1 MKEVFKVLLTD
12 MDWLQAREF
21 LLHKESYVAPNYPV
35 YYNFNYLLNYAEQ
48 LLGFDTLESVKGI
61 VIDTKYSDISDI
73 NYTIQFNKSKDA
85 YRPNVIIHPLLYVDL
100 VNLLTNQNH
109 WEELMIRYKALDG
122 QAGPHILCNS
132 IPFDLGGDKNKT
144 RYALHFWKTM
154 EQESIKYSMVYNHIL
169 HLDLTNFY
177 GTIDTETI
185 AWALHGE
192 DTVKAQRH
200 DLSLLGNQICSKLQR
215 MNYGSSIGIPQG
227 NQVSD
232 LLAELLMRYVD
243 TMVIEALKPIEGR
256 YTILRYR
263 DDYRVFTNTVEDQK
277 LIKKTLTSILQYHK
291 LTLNSSKDKCGTDLV
306 IDSIKEDKLYWIE
319 HDPVIKT
326 TVDWK
331 NYCKNRKVTHKY
343 LPKRHYKATVQKH
356 LLLIKMFADAYP
368 NSGQLIKALKE
379 FEERIIHL
387 SYDNFLE
394 TGTDVSVLL
403 AIVFKI
409 IEDNPKVTDIGVK
422 LISTLIC
429 KFGDDRTEYLEYLN
443 ADTVTKEVYPVS
455 FKFLD
460 VIAEKLVNPTDNRYL
475 EIWLQRLVIKILGA
489 NTDFAETYTRHSKE
503 GLVCL
508 TNDIVR
514 YHQSEISLFN
524 ETWIAEEARI
534 DWSKFIDVE
543 KIESMNTM
551 VGESE
556 LRLDLY
562 ESM

>member
-1 MKEVFKVLLTD
+1 MKEISKVFLTD

-48 LLGFDTLESVKGI
+48 LLGFNTLESVEGI

-73 NYTIQFNKSKDA
+73 NYVIQFNKSKDA

-100 VNLLTNQNH
+100 VNLLTNQDH
-109 WEELMIRYKALDG
+109 WQELVARYKALDG

-132 IPFDLGGDKNKT
+132 IPFELEGDKNKT

-154 EQESIKYSMVYNHIL
+154 EQESIKYGMVYNHIL

-177 GTIDTETI
+177 GTIDIQTI

-200 DLSLLGNQICSKLQR
+200 NLSLLGNQICSRLQR

-232 LLAELLMRYVD
+232 LLAELLMRYID

-256 YTILRYR
+256 YKILRYR
-263 DDYRVFTNTVEDQK
+263 DDYRIFTHTVEEQK
-277 LIKKTLTSILQYHK
+277 LIKKTLRSILQHHK
-291 LTLNSSKDKCGTDLV
+291 LTLNSSKDKCGTDLI

-331 NYCKNRKVTHKY
+331 NYCKNRKVKHKY

-368 NSGQLIKALKE
+368 NTGQLIKALKE

-394 TGTDVSVLL
+394 TGTDLSVLL
-403 AIVFKI
+403 AITFKI
-409 IEDNPKVTDIGVK
+409 VEDNPKVTDIGVK

-429 KFGDDRTEYLEYLN
+429 KFGEDREEYLEYLN
-443 ADTVTKEVYPVS
+443 VDAITKEVYPAS
-455 FKFLD
+455 FEFLD
-460 VIAEKLVNPTDNRYL
+460 IISEKLVNPSDNRYL
-475 EIWLQRLVIKILGA
+475 EIWLQRLVVKILGA
-489 NTDFAETYTRHSKE
+489 NTDFAETYTRRSKE

-514 YHQSEISLFN
+514 YNQSEISLFD
-524 ETWIAEEARI
+524 ETWIVEEARI

-551 VGESE
+551 IGESE

>member
-1 MKEVFKVLLTD
+1 MKEVFKVFLTD

-48 LLGFDTLESVKGI
+48 LLGFNTLESVEGI
-61 VIDTKYSDISDI
+61 VKDTKYSDISDI
-73 NYTIQFNKSKDA
+73 NYIIQFNKSKDA

-109 WEELMIRYKALDG
+109 WQELVSRYKALDG

-132 IPFDLGGDKNKT
+132 IPFDLEGDKNKT

-177 GTIDTETI
+177 GTIVTQTI

-200 DLSLLGNQICSKLQR
+200 DLSLLGNQICDKLQR

-232 LLAELLMRYVD
+232 LLAELLMRYID

-256 YTILRYR
+256 YKILRYR
-263 DDYRVFTNTVEDQK
+263 DDYRIFTHTVEEQK
-277 LIKKTLTSILQYHK
+277 LIKKTLRSILQHHK
-291 LTLNSSKDKCGTDLV
+291 LTLNSSKDKCGTDLI

-331 NYCKNRKVTHKY
+331 NYCKNRKVKHKY

-394 TGTDVSVLL
+394 TGTDLSVLL
-403 AIVFKI
+403 AITFKI
-409 IEDNPKVTDIGVK
+409 VEDNPKVTDIGVK

-429 KFGDDRTEYLEYLN
+429 KFGEDREEYLEYLN
-443 ADTVTKEVYPVS
+443 VDTITKEVYPAS
-455 FKFLD
+455 FEFLD
-460 VIAEKLVNPTDNRYL
+460 IISEKLVNPSDNRYL
-475 EIWLQRLVIKILGA
+475 EIWLQRLVVKILGA
-489 NTDFAETYTRHSKE
+489 NTDFAETYTRRSKE

-514 YHQSEISLFN
+514 YNQSEISLFD
-524 ETWIAEEARI
+524 ETWIVEEARI

-551 VGESE
+551 IGESE